1 MFGNLM
7 VTLHIELTLDS
18 LTFVGTN
25 LEKFQMHII
34 IKNIGYFLVY
44 LLLVHVFIHVY
55 VYTLTCFSTSS

>member
-44 LLLVHVFIHVY
+44 ICY
-55 VYTLTCFSTSS
+55 